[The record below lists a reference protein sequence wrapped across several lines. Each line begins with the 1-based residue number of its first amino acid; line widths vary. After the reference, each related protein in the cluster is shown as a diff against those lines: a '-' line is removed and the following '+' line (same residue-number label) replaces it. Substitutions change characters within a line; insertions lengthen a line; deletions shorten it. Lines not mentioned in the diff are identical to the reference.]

1 MLDGAHVE
9 PAAAAKGRGKP
20 WQGLRDYLKVPPA
33 LACPCI
39 LVVLVAAAYCEGA
52 SQMSGEVHL

>member
-1 MLDGAHVE
+1 MQGLRGASEAAERDTSAAEKLDGAHVE
-9 PAAAAKGRGKP
+9 PAAAGKGRGKP

-39 LVVLVAAAYCEGA
+39 LVI
-52 SQMSGEVHL
+52 